1 MSPKGVLQALFHNLF
16 LFPPVPG
23 GAWRCQQLQ
32 CPSQWLPQALA
43 ARSFQPSSCEVARG
57 DRAAAARPAR
67 PPPLPAFAVME
78 LPLQRGL
85 WTCLA
90 PCAADKGRRG
100 SGEIPACTVRGWA
113 ALCFASSVLPPEHS
127 PGSRE
132 RMGQTL
138 QERKPS
144 FPTGLRVGGF
154 PDGYLLFLHQLCESN
169 MSCSFC
175 PCSFPSLLLIV
186 Y

>member
-1 MSPKGVLQALFHNLF
+1 MAGSLTSPKGVLQALFRNLL

-43 ARSFQPSSCEVARG
+43 VRSFQLSSCEVAWG
-57 DRAAAARPAR
+57 DHAAAAHPAC
-67 PPPLPAFAVME
+67 PPPLRASAVMV

-100 SGEIPACTVRGWA
+100 SGEIPACAKSEAGLPFALQAVSSPQSTALAAGRGWDRP
-113 ALCFASSVLPPEHS
+113 CRKGNLPFPQ
-127 PGSRE
+127 GS
-132 RMGQTL
+132 G
-138 QERKPS
+138 
-144 FPTGLRVGGF
+144 
-154 PDGYLLFLHQLCESN
+154 
-169 MSCSFC
+169 
-175 PCSFPSLLLIV
+175 
-186 Y
+186 